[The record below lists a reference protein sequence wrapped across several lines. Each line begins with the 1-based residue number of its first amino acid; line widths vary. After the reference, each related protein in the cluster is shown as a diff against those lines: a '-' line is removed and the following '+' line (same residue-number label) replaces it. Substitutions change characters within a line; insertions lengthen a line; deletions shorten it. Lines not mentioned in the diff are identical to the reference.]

1 MTTDYS
7 SAIDAVFGPQEEPAG
22 APSHNAPADAV
33 DTSGGITAALD
44 ASPGVTEQR
53 ARETLTPAPEQK
65 PEEFPWSNPA
75 AAWYTPPEE
84 KPAPEF
90 STGTLRLQMAGREVL
105 RHELLPEGKTDDGTG
120 ALLRASFALN
130 AASQYSRDDAF
141 TAATASAALG
151 MPLGMTLDNLDKARD
166 MLGEYTPAKVKD
178 FAPGFLRLVQYDYD
192 SAILWRHDLA
202 TANAVSK
209 AFDNAGEGLA
219 GLSGGLALAGR
230 VKNPVELDPES
241 RAAAL
246 DRGVNYAALSLAQM
260 GFNLGKLALEGFG
273 ALARGVDENYQPED
287 LAGKP
292 VATAI
297 LEASDTMGEWVKNLS
312 GVREKIGLGSPL
324 YGLSV
329 WDNPDVLLDSRWW
342 LENTPG
348 AVASMLPILGA
359 YAKGGAAAAGLTGLV
374 MNGNEVYTDLL
385 DAGMEDNS
393 RTRLYSLLGGAAMS
407 TLDVVGLSGIFGGKV
422 AVKKAAKEAILQAAK
437 GGIKAAAYV
446 SKRAGQAYL
455 FEGGTEWLQNLV
467 KAGVEGAAKGK
478 DFGGILSDI
487 GEAAKQLEDFI
498 LGGLMGGGIGGVH
511 AHGQVGGERARQR
524 LVDSITRA
532 AASEGVVAARAEVE
546 SVVQDNAE
554 AQQRMTFAQSLTQMA
569 EAADGS
575 TMRAADPAI
584 FEREADKLI
593 PEGARAVWLDVDMVR
608 EFIEADGARL
618 EALGLTAREV
628 AEALQ
633 VQAGAVKVSTARL
646 MSRFEGD
653 DRALLL
659 QNARMTPGGMTLTEA
674 QEFDPQKRAE
684 AAAERIRARNSVNAE
699 TGRERTR
706 LKNEFVQAG
715 YAPHVAEYY
724 ATLHAEQ
731 ARTFADRYGM
741 DPVMMLKERS
751 VVRGE
756 PDNIGDNAL
765 YHPMNPGTDLDAPV
779 SVVAVQPRFEGKKLW
794 ELMKGKG
801 RSALCDAVVGVY
813 TNRNTG
819 WVIKVTG
826 YGADHA
832 INSATRRG
840 VGGIEHM
847 EAVVNLPSLIES
859 AVLVESHKDKKNQ
872 GLAAVHRMYAPML
885 LGKDMYAVKLT
896 VKESP
901 EGMVAAIE
909 DVRKLYDVSLEKKMP
924 GDLFAPPPDAKET
937 LTGSAT
943 PTPGISEISLR
954 SLLEDVNDSEGNRFF
969 QPMNPGTDL
978 DAPLTVVTVRPRF
991 EGKKLWE
998 LMKGNDKAALRKEIV
1013 GAYVNADTGWRINLT
1028 GSGVDHAVSS
1038 AKKSMNGIA
1047 HMEAVANLP
1056 ALIEKAALVESH
1068 KDKKGQRLAAVHR
1081 MYAPMFL
1088 DGNMYAIKLTV
1099 KESQAG
1105 MVAEIAD
1112 IRRLYD
1118 VSLEKKMPGD
1128 PRQPPDL
1135 AETSGKTGSTP
1146 GISEISLRS
1155 LLEDVNDSEGN
1166 RFFQPM
1172 NPGTD
1177 LDAPLTVVTVRPR
1190 FEGKKLWELMKGN
1203 DKAALRKEIVG
1214 AYVNADTG
1222 WRINLTG
1229 SGVDHAVS
1237 SAKKSMNGIAHMEAV
1252 AGLPRLIES
1261 AMLVESHAD
1270 RKGQGLKAIHRMYA
1284 PMQVGNDVYAVKLT
1298 VKELD
1303 IGRVA
1308 EIEDVR
1314 KLYDLILEKKMPGDL
1329 RQGPGIAQNATG
1341 KLGST
1346 PGISEISLRSLL
1358 EDVNDSGGNRF
1369 FQAMNPGADLDAPV
1383 TVVAV
1388 RPRFVGQNPRVLRKR
1403 FPDEVRRAVLDAFKA
1418 GVVNEDTGLRVNMS
1432 ASDFKEHL
1440 KFDDGDVVD
1449 GLAQLE
1455 AIAALPGLMRE
1466 AKLVESYDDKKGAD
1480 GIQKMHRFQAAL
1492 RIGGK
1497 DYSVKMTV
1505 KEYKDGFLE
1514 IDASTP
1520 LKLYHH
1526 RLEKEMPAGNS
1537 ASLSH
1542 GDPSPRPSAGIH
1554 EYTLRSLLE
1563 DVNDSEGNRF
1573 FQAMNPGADLDA
1585 PVTVVAVRPR
1595 FVGQNP
1601 RVLRKRFPDDVRRAV
1616 LDAFKAGVVNEDTG
1630 LTVGMSSTD
1639 FREHFDS
1646 KNSGYDLAHLEAI
1659 AALPELMR
1667 TARLVESHKDKKPS
1681 PGSNVKMVHRF
1692 MAALR
1697 IGGEDFAL
1705 KLTVKEFND
1714 GSASLN
1720 MENPVKLY
1728 HHRIEKALS
1737 SSDTGKKPA
1746 MPTTIAVERDV
1757 EQSPPRPPA
1766 GINAHSM
1773 TAGNSDTLRKS
1784 GVNRPSAG
1792 IHEYTLRSLLEDVND
1807 SEGRRF
1813 FQPPL
1818 RAEEPTRKAHSLPQR
1833 FAALPVVE
1841 ADSSQWFGKGKE
1853 IEADKKNLRKNLK
1866 EWAKENFSRDTAAS
1880 NADTGWEVQVTAKG
1894 VKNSL
1899 AHGFNATLARSVPF
1913 IPQIIEGG
1921 IHVDSIRKTPRLM
1934 SHIFANKIKLDGQDY
1949 VVGFVV
1955 REDANGNRFYD
1966 HELTE
1971 IIDPG
1976 LHNHAELPEGM
1987 GGQWERANR
1996 GDVMN
2001 ILREKLGVNDG
2012 SGRILFQAAD
2022 ADPAN
2027 ARGAASFGPDGRS
2040 VTSIFKDAS
2049 DLSTPIHEGAHVFI
2063 NDLIR
2068 VVMDGGRMAEQLY
2081 AREITVVNKDTSID
2095 DSLRLRRQRA
2105 LLRRWNKHKTGLWQA
2120 REDLAALVENANA
2133 QREAHGKA
2141 IGVDLPAVTL
2151 EEALQGQ
2158 LTQEQIRT
2166 LQEVNAAGFEA
2177 YMREGKAPSSR
2188 LAAVFH
2194 RMRQWLASIYR
2205 LAGVHGVKPSPEVR
2219 RVFDRM
2225 LATDEALR
2233 KSQAGAA
2240 LADEGAFL
2248 SAVQEAETGLAPDES
2263 GEWTL
2268 TDRINDKAALNQD
2281 SEYERLQ
2288 ELYDR
2293 AEAEV
2298 TARMDKATLQ
2308 DRNKRWKAY
2317 FDEGKEI
2324 ARGDV
2329 FYEIMAALS
2338 VEEGSPYSGIS
2349 RDWLERRYGKAAVA
2363 DFLKTAQ
2370 GRRLISKDGG
2380 VALDAVGIGDIV
2392 GGIERADVLGLTD
2405 ADGLYNYLYDNVVVR
2420 RRNMVNDARAYADQR
2435 MADDDARAEAGGD
2448 EPGEAYRNYLEEV
2461 EAAVLRLAARQDS
2474 GWRTKEQQARWV
2486 EEHRTPL
2493 AEVRRRVKSVLRGK
2507 KLRDIQPNQFVGEV
2521 RKALQER
2528 NASLA
2533 AGNAPDALAA
2543 VDRARTA
2550 LESWIEANRIVKER
2564 QAFEKQAARLA
2575 ALKRDVVLPE
2585 AWTAIQDVL
2594 ERFRLVPPRG
2604 RMEGE
2609 SATLSETVL
2618 SLCEDAAEI
2627 NGLPAIAE
2635 WLLDENARAN
2645 YRDLTPER
2653 IQDVKDVLSMLEH
2666 MGRQGLAANRESEA
2680 AEIQE
2685 VAEGGA
2691 EAMSGLKELS
2701 VAREGTA
2708 WHRWQGW
2715 MRSFFGNMISSL
2727 QWKFRQA
2734 DGFSN
2739 LGPDGRR
2746 GINEDRLWGGIV
2758 DGEARYQVRMSGLKE
2773 RLDPIFRR
2781 LVESATSWEAKL
2793 GKTFAV
2799 DGKPLPVPEIM
2810 RRGGKLN
2817 WTSDRVLALVLN
2829 LGNEGNVAR
2838 LREGYPDLSPEA
2850 LSHLIGDDATRLVFP
2865 DWQGRGNDGLLSARD
2880 WRDVQEIGNV
2890 LHSQWADIQATH
2902 KRLFGF
2908 APRGVEARP
2917 LTVRVGGQ
2925 SVNLAGWYYPAVY
2938 DAGLSSE
2945 VKKRQEQQDA
2955 IVRTEAVCAAPAA
2968 KRGFTK
2974 TRANSGGAPL
2984 LLETG
2989 VVMSHLND
2997 VCRFIEMAEIA
3008 RFADRVTRAPQWAQA
3023 YIRAFGRQD
3032 YEAIRPNLKG
3042 LVLEERPPSDAVS
3055 KSADW
3060 LRERLV
3066 PWGLA
3071 FNLKTALLQSTA
3083 VFPAMNDLGASNT
3096 MRGISAVAKGGYALI
3111 KEIREI
3117 SPYMKSRA
3125 ANIDQ
3130 DLRKAMRDIDAR
3142 TRQNVVKL
3150 LGKELTWD
3158 DVVEAGMLP
3167 LISVDMAT
3175 SSAIWM
3181 AAYNKEAAVL
3191 MNSPAGKPGIDPS
3204 SEHHTAAARAAD
3216 MAVKA
3221 VNPDF
3226 NPSSRSQFLR
3236 SRGMARFLNIFSSA
3250 VVLFAQRRAYNAG
3263 ALRQAWGKAP
3273 SAGGKMRAALR
3284 YARHEMYDFAL
3295 QGAAMGVILSLAYG
3309 EDDPKKWGKNMAGAW
3324 LDAAA
3329 MRVPVFGSPVAALIT
3344 GETWRGIS
3352 AVYDQPWQM
3361 AKRASGAL
3369 RKGGG
3374 DGLALSLADIIS
3386 FELKVPVSRLGGNA
3400 AVGLDAETGEVVHF
3414 QNRMK

>member
-7 SAIDAVFGPQEEPAG
+7 AAIEAVFGPQEEPAA

-90 STGTLRLQMAGREVL
+90 STGTLRGQMVERELL
-105 RHELLPEGKTDDGTG
+105 RHKLLPEGKTDDGTG

-130 AASQYSRDDAF
+130 AASQYSQDDAF

-166 MLGEYTPAKVKD
+166 MLGEYTPAKVKE

-202 TANAVSK
+202 TANAVN
-209 AFDNAGEGLA
+209 NALETM
-219 GLSGGLALAGR
+219 S
-230 VKNPVELDPES
+230 DPES
-241 RAAAL
+241 RMNAFG
-246 DRGVNYAALSLAQM
+246 RGLGGAGIMLLQQ
-260 GFNLGKLALEGFG
+260 GINLGRLALEGFG
-273 ALARGVDENYQPED
+273 SLTRGVDENYQPAD
-287 LAGKP
+287 LANKP
-292 VATAI
+292 VSAFL
-297 LEASDTMGEWVKNLS
+297 LETSDTMRDWVRQLS
-312 GVREKIGLGSPL
+312 ERRKEINAESPL
-324 YGLSV
+324 AGMTV

-342 LENTPG
+342 MENTPG
-348 AVASMLPILGA
+348 VAASMLPILGA

-437 GGIKAAAYV
+437 GGIKATASYV
-446 SKRAGQAYL
+446 GKRAGQAYL

-511 AHGQVGGERARQR
+511 ARREVGGERARQR
-524 LVDSITRA
+524 LLESVTKA
-532 AASEGVVAARAEVE
+532 AASEEVVAARAEVQAVAQE
-546 SVVQDNAE
+546 ATE
-554 AQQRMTFAQSLTQMA
+554 AQQRMSFAQSLAQLA

-593 PEGARAVWLDVDMVR
+593 SEGARSLWLDVDMVQ

-646 MSRFEGD
+646 VSRFNGE
-653 DRALLL
+653 DRAFLL
-659 QNARMTPGGMTLTEA
+659 QNARMKPGGMTLTEA

-684 AAAERIRARNSVNAE
+684 AAAERIRAAGRATAE
-699 TGRERTR
+699 VARERTR

-779 SVVAVQPRFEGKKLW
+779 
-794 ELMKGKG
+794 
-801 RSALCDAVVGVY
+801 
-813 TNRNTG
+813 
-819 WVIKVTG
+819 
-826 YGADHA
+826 
-832 INSATRRG
+832 
-840 VGGIEHM
+840 
-847 EAVVNLPSLIES
+847 
-859 AVLVESHKDKKNQ
+859 
-872 GLAAVHRMYAPML
+872 
-885 LGKDMYAVKLT
+885 
-896 VKESP
+896 
-901 EGMVAAIE
+901 
-909 DVRKLYDVSLEKKMP
+909 
-924 GDLFAPPPDAKET
+924 
-937 LTGSAT
+937 
-943 PTPGISEISLR
+943 
-954 SLLEDVNDSEGNRFF
+954 
-969 QPMNPGTDL
+969 
-978 DAPLTVVTVRPRF
+978 
-991 EGKKLWE
+991 
-998 LMKGNDKAALRKEIV
+998 
-1013 GAYVNADTGWRINLT
+1013 
-1028 GSGVDHAVSS
+1028 
-1038 AKKSMNGIA
+1038 
-1047 HMEAVANLP
+1047 
-1056 ALIEKAALVESH
+1056 
-1068 KDKKGQRLAAVHR
+1068 
-1081 MYAPMFL
+1081 
-1088 DGNMYAIKLTV
+1088 
-1099 KESQAG
+1099 
-1105 MVAEIAD
+1105 
-1112 IRRLYD
+1112 
-1118 VSLEKKMPGD
+1118 
-1128 PRQPPDL
+1128 
-1135 AETSGKTGSTP
+1135 
-1146 GISEISLRS
+1146 
-1155 LLEDVNDSEGN
+1155 
-1166 RFFQPM
+1166 
-1172 NPGTD
+1172 
-1177 LDAPLTVVTVRPR
+1177 
-1190 FEGKKLWELMKGN
+1190 
-1203 DKAALRKEIVG
+1203 
-1214 AYVNADTG
+1214 
-1222 WRINLTG
+1222 
-1229 SGVDHAVS
+1229 
-1237 SAKKSMNGIAHMEAV
+1237 
-1252 AGLPRLIES
+1252 
-1261 AMLVESHAD
+1261 
-1270 RKGQGLKAIHRMYA
+1270 
-1284 PMQVGNDVYAVKLT
+1284 
-1298 VKELD
+1298 
-1303 IGRVA
+1303 
-1308 EIEDVR
+1308 
-1314 KLYDLILEKKMPGDL
+1314 
-1329 RQGPGIAQNATG
+1329 
-1341 KLGST
+1341 
-1346 PGISEISLRSLL
+1346 
-1358 EDVNDSGGNRF
+1358 
-1369 FQAMNPGADLDAPV
+1369 

-1388 RPRFVGQNPRVLRKR
+1388 RPRFVGQNPK
-1403 FPDEVRRAVLDAFKA
+1403 
-1418 GVVNEDTGLRVNMS
+1418 
-1432 ASDFKEHL
+1432 
-1440 KFDDGDVVD
+1440 
-1449 GLAQLE
+1449 
-1455 AIAALPGLMRE
+1455 
-1466 AKLVESYDDKKGAD
+1466 
-1480 GIQKMHRFQAAL
+1480 
-1492 RIGGK
+1492 
-1497 DYSVKMTV
+1497 
-1505 KEYKDGFLE
+1505 
-1514 IDASTP
+1514 
-1520 LKLYHH
+1520 
-1526 RLEKEMPAGNS
+1526 
-1537 ASLSH
+1537 
-1542 GDPSPRPSAGIH
+1542 
-1554 EYTLRSLLE
+1554 
-1563 DVNDSEGNRF
+1563 
-1573 FQAMNPGADLDA
+1573 
-1585 PVTVVAVRPR
+1585 
-1595 FVGQNP
+1595 
-1601 RVLRKRFPDDVRRAV
+1601 VLRKRFPDDVRRAV

-1630 LTVGMSSTD
+1630 LTVGMTAKD
-1639 FREHFDS
+1639 FHEHMKFGDADAVD
-1646 KNSGYDLAHLEAI
+1646 GVQQLEAV

-1667 TARLVESHKDKKPS
+1667 EAKLVESYEDKKS
-1681 PGSNVKMVHRF
+1681 KDGNLKQMHRF
-1692 MAALR
+1692 QAALR
-1697 IGGEDFAL
+1697 IGEKDYSV
-1705 KLTVKEFND
+1705 KMTVKEFKD
-1714 GSASLN
+1714 GTLHFADD
-1720 MENPVKLY
+1720 NPIKLY
-1728 HHRIEKALS
+1728 HHRLEKE
-1737 SSDTGKKPA
+1737 
-1746 MPTTIAVERDV
+1746 MP
-1757 EQSPPRPPA
+1757 
-1766 GINAHSM
+1766 
-1773 TAGNSDTLRKS
+1773 AGNSDTLRKS

-1807 SEGRRF
+1807 SEGNRF
-1813 FQPPL
+1813 FQ
-1818 RAEEPTRKAHSLPQR
+1818 RQ
-1833 FAALPVVE
+1833 
-1841 ADSSQWFGKGKE
+1841 
-1853 IEADKKNLRKNLK
+1853 
-1866 EWAKENFSRDTAAS
+1866 
-1880 NADTGWEVQVTAKG
+1880 
-1894 VKNSL
+1894 
-1899 AHGFNATLARSVPF
+1899 
-1913 IPQIIEGG
+1913 
-1921 IHVDSIRKTPRLM
+1921 
-1934 SHIFANKIKLDGQDY
+1934 
-1949 VVGFVV
+1949 
-1955 REDANGNRFYD
+1955 
-1966 HELTE
+1966 
-1971 IIDPG
+1971 
-1976 LHNHAELPEGM
+1976 
-1987 GGQWERANR
+1987 
-1996 GDVMN
+1996 
-2001 ILREKLGVNDG
+2001 
-2012 SGRILFQAAD
+2012 
-2022 ADPAN
+2022 
-2027 ARGAASFGPDGRS
+2027 RGAISFGPDGRS

-2095 DSLRLRRQRA
+2095 DSLRQRRQRA
-2105 LLRRWNKHKTGLWQA
+2105 LRRRWNKHKTGLWQA

-2133 QREAHGKA
+2133 QREAHSKA
-2141 IGVDLPAVTL
+2141 IGVDLPSVTL

-2158 LTQEQIRT
+2158 LTQEQVRT

-2177 YMREGKAPSSR
+2177 YMREGKAPSSK

-2194 RMRQWLASIYR
+2194 KMRQWLVSIYR
-2205 LAGVHGVKPSPEVR
+2205 LATVHGVKPSPEVR

-2268 TDRINDKAALNQD
+2268 TDRINYKAALNQD

-2338 VEEGSPYSGIS
+2338 VEEGNPYSGIS
-2349 RDWLERRYGKAAVA
+2349 RDWLERQYGKAAVA

-2392 GGIERADVLGLTD
+2392 GGIERAGALGLTD

-2435 MADDDARAEAGGD
+2435 MADDDARAEAAGD
-2448 EPGEAYRNYLEEV
+2448 EPGEAYGKYLEEV
-2461 EAAVLRLAARQDS
+2461 EATVLRLAARQDS

-2493 AEVRRRVKSVLRGK
+2493 AEVRRRVKAVLRGK

-2528 NASLA
+2528 NAALA
-2533 AGNAPDALAA
+2533 AGNAQDALAA
-2543 VDRARTA
+2543 VDRARVA
-2550 LESWIEANRIVKER
+2550 LESWIEANRIVNER
-2564 QAFEKQAARLA
+2564 QAFEKNAARLA
-2575 ALKRDVVLPE
+2575 ALKRSVVLPE
-2585 AWTAIQDVL
+2585 AWTAIQDML
-2594 ERFRLVPPRG
+2594 ERFRLAPARKRV
-2604 RMEGE
+2604 EGE
-2609 SATLSETVL
+2609 PVTLSDAVA
-2618 SLCEDAAEI
+2618 SLCEDTAEI

-2635 WLLDENARAN
+2635 WLLADNAATH
-2645 YRDLTPER
+2645 YLDLSAEQL
-2653 IQDVKDVLSMLEH
+2653 QDVKDVLSMLEH
-2666 MGRQGLAANRESEA
+2666 MGRQGLAANRENEA
-2680 AEIQE
+2680 AKIRE
-2685 VAEGGA
+2685 VAEESA
-2691 EAMSGLKELS
+2691 KAMSGLKELS
-2701 VAREGTA
+2701 MAREGTA

-2773 RLDPIFRR
+2773 RLDPIFKR
-2781 LVESATSWEAKL
+2781 LVESAKSWEAKL

-2838 LREGYPDLSPEA
+2838 LRGGYPDMSPEV
-2850 LSHLIGDDATRLVFP
+2850 LSHLIGDDATRLIFP
-2865 DWQGRGNDGLLSARD
+2865 DWQGRGNDGLLSAQD
-2880 WRDVQEIGNV
+2880 WQDVQEIGNV
-2890 LHSQWADIQATH
+2890 LHGQWADIQATH
-2902 KRLFGF
+2902 KKMFGF
-2908 APRGVEARP
+2908 APRGVDARP
-2917 LTVRVGGQ
+2917 LTIRVDGL

-2974 TRANSGGAPL
+2974 ARANSGGGAPL

-3008 RFADRVTRAPQWAQA
+3008 RFADRVTRAPEWAQA
-3023 YIRAFGRQD
+3023 YIRAFGRED
-3032 YEAIRPNLKG
+3032 YESIRPNLKG
-3042 LVLEERPPSDAVS
+3042 LVLEERPPTDAIS

-3083 VFPAMNDLGASNT
+3083 IFPAMNDLGASNT

-3111 KEIREI
+3111 KEIWEI

-3130 DLRKAMRDIDAR
+3130 DLRKSMRGIDAR
-3142 TRQNVVKL
+3142 TRQKVVKL
-3150 LGKELTWD
+3150 LGKELTWN

-3181 AAYNKEAAVL
+3181 AAYNKEMAAL

-3204 SEHHTAAARAAD
+3204 SDHHTAAVRAAD

-3273 SAGGKMRAALR
+3273 NAGGKMRAALR
-3284 YARHEMYDFAL
+3284 YARYEMYDFAL
-3295 QGAAMGVILSLAYG
+3295 QGVAMGVILSLAYG

-3329 MRVPVFGSPVAALIT
+3329 MRVPVFGSPVTALIT

-3352 AVYDQPWQM
+3352 MVYDQPWQM
-3361 AKRASGAL
+3361 AKRTSAAL
-3369 RKGGG
+3369 HKGNGS
-3374 DGLALSLADIIS
+3374 GLALSLADIIS
-3386 FELKVPVSRLGGNA
+3386 FELKVPVSRLGRNA
-3400 AVGLDAETGEVVHF
+3400 VRGYEQWQKGKGTPLSPLMPRP
-3414 QNRMK
+3414 NSY

>member
-1 MTTDYS
+1 MTS
-7 SAIDAVFGPQEEPAG
+7 LPK
-22 APSHNAPADAV
+22 HNVTPLSVDAPADAV
-33 DTSGGITAALD
+33 DTSGGISAALD
-44 ASPGVTEQR
+44 ARPGMTEQR
-53 ARETLTPAPEQK
+53 ARETLTPAPEQEPK
-65 PEEFPWSNPA
+65 EFPWSNPT

-90 STGTLRLQMAGREVL
+90 STGTLRGQMVERELL
-105 RHELLPEGKTDDGTG
+105 RHKLLPEGKTDDGTG

-130 AASQYSRDDAF
+130 AASQYSQDDAF

-166 MLGEYTPAKVKD
+166 MLGEYTPAKVKE

-202 TANAVSK
+202 TANAVNN
-209 AFDNAGEGLA
+209 AFETM
-219 GLSGGLALAGR
+219 S
-230 VKNPVELDPES
+230 DPES
-241 RAAAL
+241 RMNAFG
-246 DRGVNYAALSLAQM
+246 RGLGGAGIMLLQQ
-260 GFNLGKLALEGFG
+260 GINLGRLALEGFG
-273 ALARGVDENYQPED
+273 SLTRGVDENYQPAD
-287 LAGKP
+287 LANKP
-292 VATAI
+292 VSAFL
-297 LEASDTMGEWVKNLS
+297 LETSDTMRDWVRQLS
-312 GVREKIGLGSPL
+312 ERRKEINAESPL
-324 YGLSV
+324 AGMTV

-342 LENTPG
+342 MENTPG
-348 AVASMLPILGA
+348 VAASMLPILGA

-385 DAGMEDNS
+385 DTGMEDNS

-437 GGIKAAAYV
+437 GGIKATASYV
-446 SKRAGQAYL
+446 GKRAGQAYL

-511 AHGQVGGERARQR
+511 ARREVGGERARQR
-524 LVDSITRA
+524 LLESVTKA
-532 AASEGVVAARAEVE
+532 AASEEAVAARAEVQAVAQE
-546 SVVQDNAE
+546 ATE
-554 AQQRMTFAQSLTQMA
+554 AQQRMSFAQSLAQLA

-593 PEGARAVWLDVDMVR
+593 SEGARSLWLDVDMVQ

-646 MSRFEGD
+646 VSRFNGE
-653 DRALLL
+653 DRAFLL
-659 QNARMTPGGMTLTEA
+659 QNARMKPGGMTLTEA

-684 AAAERIRARNSVNAE
+684 AVAERIRAAGKATAE
-699 TGRERTR
+699 VARERTR

-779 SVVAVQPRFEGKKLW
+779 SVVAVQPRFVGQNPKVLRKRFPKEVRAAVLDEFKAGVVNEDTGLKVGMTGKDFQEHLKFDDW
-794 ELMKGKG
+794 
-801 RSALCDAVVGVY
+801 DAVG
-813 TNRNTG
+813 G
-819 WVIKVTG
+819 L
-826 YGADHA
+826 AQLEA
-832 INSATRRG
+832 IA
-840 VGGIEHM
+840 
-847 EAVVNLPSLIES
+847 ALPSLMRE
-859 AVLVESHKDKKNQ
+859 AKMVESYRDQKNAGSIKQ
-872 GLAAVHRMYAPML
+872 MHRFQAALRIG
-885 LGKDMYAVKLT
+885 GKDYSVKLT
-896 VKESP
+896 VKEYKD
-901 EGMVAAIE
+901 G
-909 DVRKLYDVSLEKKMP
+909 SLELDAASPLKVYHHRLEKEMP
-924 GDLFAPPPDAKET
+924 AGNSTALSQGDQPPQP
-937 LTGSAT
+937 SA
-943 PTPGISEISLR
+943 GIHEYSLR

-969 QPMNPGTDL
+969 Q
-978 DAPLTVVTVRPRF
+978 
-991 EGKKLWE
+991 
-998 LMKGNDKAALRKEIV
+998 
-1013 GAYVNADTGWRINLT
+1013 
-1028 GSGVDHAVSS
+1028 
-1038 AKKSMNGIA
+1038 
-1047 HMEAVANLP
+1047 
-1056 ALIEKAALVESH
+1056 
-1068 KDKKGQRLAAVHR
+1068 
-1081 MYAPMFL
+1081 
-1088 DGNMYAIKLTV
+1088 
-1099 KESQAG
+1099 
-1105 MVAEIAD
+1105 
-1112 IRRLYD
+1112 
-1118 VSLEKKMPGD
+1118 
-1128 PRQPPDL
+1128 RQ
-1135 AETSGKTGSTP
+1135 
-1146 GISEISLRS
+1146 
-1155 LLEDVNDSEGN
+1155 
-1166 RFFQPM
+1166 
-1172 NPGTD
+1172 
-1177 LDAPLTVVTVRPR
+1177 
-1190 FEGKKLWELMKGN
+1190 
-1203 DKAALRKEIVG
+1203 
-1214 AYVNADTG
+1214 
-1222 WRINLTG
+1222 
-1229 SGVDHAVS
+1229 
-1237 SAKKSMNGIAHMEAV
+1237 
-1252 AGLPRLIES
+1252 
-1261 AMLVESHAD
+1261 
-1270 RKGQGLKAIHRMYA
+1270 
-1284 PMQVGNDVYAVKLT
+1284 
-1298 VKELD
+1298 
-1303 IGRVA
+1303 
-1308 EIEDVR
+1308 
-1314 KLYDLILEKKMPGDL
+1314 
-1329 RQGPGIAQNATG
+1329 
-1341 KLGST
+1341 
-1346 PGISEISLRSLL
+1346 
-1358 EDVNDSGGNRF
+1358 
-1369 FQAMNPGADLDAPV
+1369 
-1383 TVVAV
+1383 
-1388 RPRFVGQNPRVLRKR
+1388 
-1403 FPDEVRRAVLDAFKA
+1403 
-1418 GVVNEDTGLRVNMS
+1418 
-1432 ASDFKEHL
+1432 
-1440 KFDDGDVVD
+1440 
-1449 GLAQLE
+1449 
-1455 AIAALPGLMRE
+1455 
-1466 AKLVESYDDKKGAD
+1466 
-1480 GIQKMHRFQAAL
+1480 
-1492 RIGGK
+1492 
-1497 DYSVKMTV
+1497 
-1505 KEYKDGFLE
+1505 
-1514 IDASTP
+1514 
-1520 LKLYHH
+1520 
-1526 RLEKEMPAGNS
+1526 
-1537 ASLSH
+1537 
-1542 GDPSPRPSAGIH
+1542 
-1554 EYTLRSLLE
+1554 
-1563 DVNDSEGNRF
+1563 
-1573 FQAMNPGADLDA
+1573 
-1585 PVTVVAVRPR
+1585 
-1595 FVGQNP
+1595 
-1601 RVLRKRFPDDVRRAV
+1601 
-1616 LDAFKAGVVNEDTG
+1616 
-1630 LTVGMSSTD
+1630 
-1639 FREHFDS
+1639 
-1646 KNSGYDLAHLEAI
+1646 
-1659 AALPELMR
+1659 
-1667 TARLVESHKDKKPS
+1667 
-1681 PGSNVKMVHRF
+1681 
-1692 MAALR
+1692 
-1697 IGGEDFAL
+1697 
-1705 KLTVKEFND
+1705 
-1714 GSASLN
+1714 
-1720 MENPVKLY
+1720 
-1728 HHRIEKALS
+1728 
-1737 SSDTGKKPA
+1737 
-1746 MPTTIAVERDV
+1746 
-1757 EQSPPRPPA
+1757 
-1766 GINAHSM
+1766 
-1773 TAGNSDTLRKS
+1773 
-1784 GVNRPSAG
+1784 
-1792 IHEYTLRSLLEDVND
+1792 
-1807 SEGRRF
+1807 
-1813 FQPPL
+1813 
-1818 RAEEPTRKAHSLPQR
+1818 
-1833 FAALPVVE
+1833 
-1841 ADSSQWFGKGKE
+1841 
-1853 IEADKKNLRKNLK
+1853 
-1866 EWAKENFSRDTAAS
+1866 
-1880 NADTGWEVQVTAKG
+1880 
-1894 VKNSL
+1894 
-1899 AHGFNATLARSVPF
+1899 
-1913 IPQIIEGG
+1913 
-1921 IHVDSIRKTPRLM
+1921 
-1934 SHIFANKIKLDGQDY
+1934 
-1949 VVGFVV
+1949 
-1955 REDANGNRFYD
+1955 
-1966 HELTE
+1966 
-1971 IIDPG
+1971 
-1976 LHNHAELPEGM
+1976 
-1987 GGQWERANR
+1987 
-1996 GDVMN
+1996 
-2001 ILREKLGVNDG
+2001 
-2012 SGRILFQAAD
+2012 
-2022 ADPAN
+2022 
-2027 ARGAASFGPDGRS
+2027 RGAVSFGPDGRS

-2095 DSLRLRRQRA
+2095 DSLRQRRQRA
-2105 LLRRWNKHKTGLWQA
+2105 LRRRWNKHKTGLWQA

-2133 QREAHGKA
+2133 QREAHSKA
-2141 IGVDLPAVTL
+2141 IGVDLPSVTL

-2158 LTQEQIRT
+2158 LTQEQVRT

-2177 YMREGKAPSSR
+2177 YMREGKAPSSK

-2194 RMRQWLASIYR
+2194 KMRQWLASIYR
-2205 LAGVHGVKPSPEVR
+2205 LATVHGVKSSPEVR

-2225 LATDEALR
+2225 LATDEAIR

-2248 SAVQEAETGLAPDES
+2248 SAAQEAEAGFDLDES
-2263 GEWTL
+2263 GEWTK
-2268 TDRINDKAALNQD
+2268 TDRINYKAALNQD

-2338 VEEGSPYSGIS
+2338 VEEGNPWSGIS
-2349 RDWLERRYGKAAVA
+2349 RDWLERQYGKAAVA

-2392 GGIERADVLGLTD
+2392 GGIERAGALGLTD

-2435 MADDDARAEAGGD
+2435 MADDDARAEAAGD
-2448 EPGEAYRNYLEEV
+2448 EPGEAYGKYLEEV
-2461 EAAVLRLAARQDS
+2461 EATVLRLAARQDS

-2493 AEVRRRVKSVLRGK
+2493 AEVRRRVKAVLRGK

-2528 NASLA
+2528 NAALA
-2533 AGNAPDALAA
+2533 AGNAQDALAA
-2543 VDRARTA
+2543 VDRARVA

-2564 QAFEKQAARLA
+2564 QAFEKNAARLA
-2575 ALKRDVVLPE
+2575 ALKRSVVLSE
-2585 AWTAIQDVL
+2585 AWTAIQDML
-2594 ERFRLVPPRG
+2594 ERFRLAPARKRV
-2604 RMEGE
+2604 EGE
-2609 SATLSETVL
+2609 SVTLSDAVA
-2618 SLCEDAAEI
+2618 SLCEDTAEI

-2635 WLLDENARAN
+2635 WLLADNAATH
-2645 YRDLTPER
+2645 YLDLSAEQL
-2653 IQDVKDVLSMLEH
+2653 QDVKDVLSMQEH
-2666 MGRQGLAANRESEA
+2666 MGRQGLAANRENEA
-2680 AEIQE
+2680 AKIRE
-2685 VAEGGA
+2685 VAEESA
-2691 EAMSGLKELS
+2691 KAMSGLKELS

-2773 RLDPIFRR
+2773 RLDPIFKR
-2781 LVESATSWEAKL
+2781 LVESAKSWEAKL

-2838 LREGYPDLSPEA
+2838 LRGGYPDMSPEV
-2850 LSHLIGDDATRLVFP
+2850 LSHLIGDDATRLIFP
-2865 DWQGRGNDGLLSARD
+2865 DWQGRGNDGLLSAQD
-2880 WRDVQEIGNV
+2880 WQDVQEIGNV
-2890 LHSQWADIQATH
+2890 LHGQWADIQATH
-2902 KRLFGF
+2902 KKMFGF
-2908 APRGVEARP
+2908 APRGVDARP
-2917 LTVRVGGQ
+2917 LTIRVDGL

-2974 TRANSGGAPL
+2974 ARANSGGGAPL

-3008 RFADRVTRAPQWAQA
+3008 RFADRVTRAPEWAQA
-3023 YIRAFGRQD
+3023 YIRAFGRED
-3032 YEAIRPNLKG
+3032 YESIRPNLKG
-3042 LVLEERPPSDAVS
+3042 LVLEERPPTDAIS

-3083 VFPAMNDLGASNT
+3083 IFPAMNDLGASNT

-3111 KEIREI
+3111 KEIWGI

-3130 DLRKAMRDIDAR
+3130 DLRKSMRGIDAR
-3142 TRQNVVKL
+3142 TRQKVVKL
-3150 LGKELTWD
+3150 LGKELTWN

-3181 AAYNKEAAVL
+3181 AAYNKEMAAL

-3204 SEHHTAAARAAD
+3204 SDHHTAAVRAAD

-3273 SAGGKMRAALR
+3273 NAGGKMRAALR
-3284 YARHEMYDFAL
+3284 YARYEMYDFSL
-3295 QGAAMGVILSLAYG
+3295 QGVAMGVILSLAYG

-3329 MRVPVFGSPVAALIT
+3329 MRVPVFGSPVTALIT

-3352 AVYDQPWQM
+3352 MVYDQPWQM
-3361 AKRASGAL
+3361 AKRTSAAL
-3369 RKGGG
+3369 HKGNGS
-3374 DGLALSLADIIS
+3374 GLALSLADIIS
-3386 FELKVPVSRLGGNA
+3386 FELKVPASRIGRNA
-3400 AVGLDAETGEVVHF
+3400 ARGYEQWRKGEGTPLSPLMPRP
-3414 QNRMK
+3414 NSY

>member
-84 KPAPEF
+84 KPAQEF

-779 SVVAVQPRFEGKKLW
+779 SVVAVQPRFVGKKLW

-978 DAPLTVVTVRPRF
+978 DAPVTVVTVRPRF
-991 EGKKLWE
+991 VGEKLWE
-998 LMKGNDKAALRKEIV
+998 LMKGNDKVALRKEIV
-1013 GAYVNADTGWRINLT
+1013 GAYVNADTGWRISLT

-1105 MVAEIAD
+1105 MVAEIVD

-1177 LDAPLTVVTVRPR
+1177 LDAPVTVVTVRPR
-1190 FEGKKLWELMKGN
+1190 FVGEKLWELMKGN
-1203 DKAALRKEIVG
+1203 DKVALRKEIVG

-1222 WRINLTG
+1222 WRISLTG

-1346 PGISEISLRSLL
+1346 PGISKISLRSLL
-1358 EDVNDSGGNRF
+1358 EDVNDSEGNRF

-1388 RPRFVGQNPRVLRKR
+1388 RPRFVGQNPKVLRKR

-1542 GDPSPRPSAGIH
+1542 GDPSP
-1554 EYTLRSLLE
+1554 
-1563 DVNDSEGNRF
+1563 
-1573 FQAMNPGADLDA
+1573 
-1585 PVTVVAVRPR
+1585 
-1595 FVGQNP
+1595 
-1601 RVLRKRFPDDVRRAV
+1601 
-1616 LDAFKAGVVNEDTG
+1616 
-1630 LTVGMSSTD
+1630 
-1639 FREHFDS
+1639 
-1646 KNSGYDLAHLEAI
+1646 
-1659 AALPELMR
+1659 
-1667 TARLVESHKDKKPS
+1667 
-1681 PGSNVKMVHRF
+1681 
-1692 MAALR
+1692 
-1697 IGGEDFAL
+1697 
-1705 KLTVKEFND
+1705 
-1714 GSASLN
+1714 
-1720 MENPVKLY
+1720 
-1728 HHRIEKALS
+1728 
-1737 SSDTGKKPA
+1737 
-1746 MPTTIAVERDV
+1746 
-1757 EQSPPRPPA
+1757 
-1766 GINAHSM
+1766 
-1773 TAGNSDTLRKS
+1773 
-1784 GVNRPSAG
+1784 RPSAG

-2095 DSLRLRRQRA
+2095 DSLRQRRQRA
-2105 LLRRWNKHKTGLWQA
+2105 LRRRWNKHKTGLWQA

-2141 IGVDLPAVTL
+2141 IGVDLPSVTL

-2158 LTQEQIRT
+2158 LTQEQVRT

-2177 YMREGKAPSSR
+2177 YMREGKAPSSK

-2194 RMRQWLASIYR
+2194 KMRQWLASIYR
-2205 LAGVHGVKPSPEVR
+2205 LAVVHGVKVTPEVR

-2268 TDRINDKAALNQD
+2268 TDRINDMAALNQD

-2338 VEEGSPYSGIS
+2338 VKEGNPYSGIS

-2392 GGIERADVLGLTD
+2392 GGIERADALGLTD

-2618 SLCEDAAEI
+2618 FLCEDAAEI

-2680 AEIQE
+2680 AEIQD

-2799 DGKPLPVPEIM
+2799 NGKPLPVPEIM
-2810 RRGGKLN
+2810 RGGGKLN

-2829 LGNEGNVAR
+2829 LGNEGNVQR

-2908 APRGVEARP
+2908 APRGVDARP

-2938 DAGLSSE
+2938 DAALSPE
-2945 VKKRQEQQDA
+2945 VRKRQEQQDA

-2974 TRANSGGAPL
+2974 ARANSGGGAPL

-3042 LVLEERPPSDAVS
+3042 LVLEERPPSDTVS

-3236 SRGMARFLNIFSSA
+3236 SRGMTRFLNIFSSA

-3329 MRVPVFGSPVAALIT
+3329 MRVPVFGSPVTALIT

-3352 AVYDQPWQM
+3352 MVYDQPWQM

-3369 RKGGG
+3369 HKGSGN
-3374 DGLALSLADIIS
+3374 GLALSLADIIS
-3386 FELKVPVSRLGGNA
+3386 FELKVPASRLGRNA
-3400 AVGLDAETGEVVHF
+3400 VRGYEQWQKGEGTPLSPLMPRP
-3414 QNRMK
+3414 NSY